1 MIKLTPPLSEED
13 VRGLK
18 VGDEVLISGTI
29 YTARD
34 AAHKRLVELLE
45 SGEPLPIEVDGQII
59 YYVGPTPERPGN
71 PIGSSGP
78 TTAYRMDPYAPRLIE
93 KGLRGMIGKG
103 ERGEGVVDAMKKFG
117 AVYFATTGGAAALI
131 AEKIVSA
138 KIVAYEDL
146 GAEAIRELVVDGF
159 PAVVAQDSD
168 GNNIYETGKKQ
179 YRIV

>member
-1 MIKLTPPLSEED
+1 MIKLTPPLSEEE

-18 VGDEVLISGTI
+18 VGVEVLISGTI

-34 AAHKRLVELLE
+34 AAHKRLVELLDKDE
-45 SGEPLPIEVDGQII
+45 LPFDLSGQII

-103 ERGEGVVDAMKKFG
+103 ERGQGVVDAMKNYG

-131 AEKIVSA
+131 AEKIVYS
-138 KIVAYEDL
+138 KIVDYEDL
-146 GAEAIRELVVDGF
+146 GAEAIRELVVENF
-159 PAVVAQDSD
+159 PAVVAQDSS
-168 GNNIYETGKKQ
+168 GNNIYEMGKKEYQ
-179 YRIV
+179 IV